1 MATGPAENTAL
12 TETCWQAGRDIVEL
26 LAALYG
32 LTFTNGANIHFS
44 FETAKGKARNSMAK
58 GAEGQVRGSLWDSL
72 LLRHRSVAKKR

>member
-44 FETAKGKARNSMAK
+44 FETAKGKARNPMAK
-58 GAEGQVRGSLWDSL
+58 SQFNIPHDSH
-72 LLRHRSVAKKR
+72 LRLNAV